1 VNPMTLPKDADM
13 TTTFAR
19 RMATVVIAS
28 SLFIGAC
35 GGTSDANRTVDLTT
49 ASYASA
55 DELAAASDYL
65 VRGRVSSDASP
76 VPLNKDAGLVYMA
89 SDVTVEAVKAER
101 PDTSSPI
108 DAGDTI
114 RVGISTLDPTQE
126 SSIANFDELSE
137 RFPTADDALDN
148 SEEVLIFLVHS
159 DLGDG
164 SLDFE
169 AVGFATINGGTITWR
184 GFPGSLAGTT
194 SNLAA
199 VESAVVGSF
208 DHARATVNPPDVRTD
223 PQPIGGDRTRPPASE
238 PSE

>member
-1 VNPMTLPKDADM
+1 MPLQEEADM

-19 RMATVVIAS
+19 RMAIVVIAS

-55 DELAAASDYL
+55 GELAAASDYL
-65 VRGRVSSDASP
+65 VRGRVSSEASP
-76 VPLNKDAGLVYMA
+76 VSLNKDAGLVYMA

-126 SSIANFDELSE
+126 SSITNFDELSE

-169 AVGFATINGGTITWR
+169 AVGFATINGETITWR
-184 GFPGSLAGTT
+184 GFPGILAGTT

-199 VESAVVGSF
+199 VESAVVGGF
-208 DHARATVNPPDVRTD
+208 DHARATVNPPNDRTD
-223 PQPIGGDRTRPPASE
+223 PQPIRGDQTRPPASK